1 MFNLLNKEIDLD
13 EILNKIKG
21 HIETGLNPLNSELD
35 EYYRNTIKKDN
46 FSNLKESAQL
56 INIFLRNSKQ
66 ICNLSALLQKDKYLE
81 GLNSINEVY
90 DSQVNLME
98 EITLYHKEY
107 RSKKTLRT

>member
-1 MFNLLNKEIDLD
+1 M
-13 EILNKIKG
+13 
-21 HIETGLNPLNSELD
+21 D

-107 RSKKTLRT
+107 RSKNAANLEQLSQNHEGIKLLDFDQVFDTHNIIDKN